1 MKITF
6 PELSLIVLIGASGA
20 GKSTFAQKHF
30 KPTEILSSDRFRG
43 MVSDDET
50 SLEATEDAFDVLHY
64 IAAKRLA
71 AGKLTVIDA
80 TNVQQSSRKSLL
92 DLAKKYHCFAVAIA
106 FNIPESVCQSRN
118 KSRSDRQFGSHVV
131 RNHTNSLKRS
141 LRNLKREGFRFIYKL
156 NSVEEIEAVEVSRQ
170 KMWTNRKDEHGAF
183 DIIGDVHGC
192 CTELEELL
200 KQLGYVATVETE
212 PDSFWHFPTY
222 RHPEGRKALF
232 LGDLVDRGDRV
243 LDTLKLVHNM
253 LAVDSAMCI
262 LGNHENKLM
271 RKLNGKNV
279 KLNHGLEQT
288 MAEIEAIPDLD
299 RETATTE
306 INTWLNSLISH
317 YVLDDGKLVIAHAGL
332 REELQGRGS
341 GYVRNFALYGETTG
355 EIDSFGF
362 PVRYQWANDYRG
374 KAMVVYGHVPVLEA
388 EWLNNT
394 LDIDTGCV
402 FGGKL
407 TSLRYPERELVSVEA
422 AKVYCEPLKPL
433 DSDLE
438 TQKQDDVLDIDDVWG
453 KRAIDTKLMSRIS
466 IREDQSVAA
475 LEVMTRFAVNPKW
488 LIYLPPTMSPVAT
501 SELPDFLEH
510 PAEALKYY
518 QQQNVTQV
526 ICEEK
531 HMGSRVVV
539 VLCRDET
546 VVETRFDIKDEG
558 IGICYT
564 RTGRKFF
571 NDR

>member
-20 GKSTFAQKHF
+20 GKSTFARKHF
-30 KPTEILSSDRFRG
+30 KPTEILSSDYFRG
-43 MVSDDET
+43 VVSDDET
-50 SLEATEDAFDVLHY
+50 SMDATKDAFDVLHY

-92 DLAKKYHCFAVAIA
+92 ELAKKYHCFAVAIA
-106 FNIPESVCQSRN
+106 FNLPESICHERN
-118 KSRSDRQFGSHVV
+118 KQRPDRQFGSHVV

-141 LRNLKREGFRFIYKL
+141 LRHLKREGFRFIYKL
-156 NSVEEIEAVEVSRQ
+156 NSVEEIETVEVSRQ
-170 KMWTNRKDEHGAF
+170 KMWTNRKHEHGAF
-183 DIIGDVHGC
+183 DLIGDVHGC

-200 KQLGYVATVETE
+200 KQLGYVATVETD
-212 PDSFWHFPTY
+212 PSSFWHFPTY
-222 RHPEGRKALF
+222 RHPEGRKAIF

-288 MAEIEAIPDLD
+288 MAEIEAIPVAERDV
-299 RETATTE
+299 ATTE
-306 INTWLNSLISH
+306 INTWLKSLISH
-317 YVLDDGKLVIAHAGL
+317 YVLDDGKLVVAHAGL

-355 EIDSFGF
+355 EIDFQFGF

-402 FGGKL
+402 FGNKL

-422 AKVYCEPLKPL
+422 KKVYCEPLKPL
-433 DSDLE
+433 DTEE
-438 TQKQDDVLDIDDVWG
+438 TQAPDDVLDIDDVWG
-453 KRAIDTKLMSRIS
+453 KRAIDTQLMQRIN

-475 LEVMTRFAVNPKW
+475 LE
-488 LIYLPPTMSPVAT
+488 IMS
-501 SELPDFLEH
+501 
-510 PAEALKYY
+510 
-518 QQQNVTQV
+518 QV
-526 ICEEK
+526 
-531 HMGSRVVV
+531 
-539 VLCRDET
+539 CRQS
-546 VVETRFDIKDEG
+546 
-558 IGICYT
+558 
-564 RTGRKFF
+564 
-571 NDR
+571 